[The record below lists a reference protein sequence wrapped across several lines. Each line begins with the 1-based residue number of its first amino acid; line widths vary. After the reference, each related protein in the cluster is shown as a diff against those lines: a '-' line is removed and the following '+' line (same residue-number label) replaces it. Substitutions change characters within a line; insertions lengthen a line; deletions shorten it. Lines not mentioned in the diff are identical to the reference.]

1 MFEGSMVPIITP
13 FKKNGKVDE
22 AALRSLVK
30 WHIAEGTDAIIP
42 CGTTGES
49 ATLDYNEHTRVIEV
63 TVKAAAG
70 KVPVIAGTG
79 ANSTDEAIMLT
90 KRAQKVGADG
100 ALLVA
105 PYYNK
110 PTQEGLYL
118 HYKAIAEAVPRLPLI
133 LYNVPGRTAVNMLPA
148 TVARLSRIKNIVGIK
163 EATGDMKQASK
174 IISLCG
180 KNFGV
185 YSGDDFTTF
194 TLYALGGKGTIS
206 VTANVMPR
214 VIGDMWDAW
223 ERGDVEEA
231 RRLHYHTDPLNYAMF
246 IETNPIPVKT
256 ALAMMRKVQEVFR
269 LPLSRMSADN
279 KKKLRKALKSY
290 KLVR

>member
-1 MFEGSMVPIITP
+1 MFKGSMVPIVTP
-13 FKKNGKVDE
+13 FRKNGKVDE
-22 AALRSLVK
+22 AALTRLVK
-30 WHIAEGTDAIIP
+30 WQISEGTDAIIP

-49 ATLDYNEHTRVIEV
+49 ATLDYEEHTRVVEV
-63 TVKAAAG
+63 TVKAAGG

-90 KRAQKVGADG
+90 KEARSVGADG

-118 HYKAIAEAVPRLPLI
+118 HYKAIAEAVPKMPLI

-148 TVARLSRIKNIVGIK
+148 TVARLSKIKNIVGIK
-163 EATGDMKQASK
+163 EATGDMKQVSHV
-174 IISLCG
+174 IRLCG
-180 KNFGV
+180 KNFSV

-194 TLYALGGKGTIS
+194 ALYALGGRGTIS

-214 VIGDMWDAW
+214 EIGAMWDAW
-223 ERGDVEEA
+223 ESGDMEEA
-231 RRLHYHTDPLNYAMF
+231 RRLHYHTDPVNYAMF

-256 ALAMMRKVQEVFR
+256 ALAMMGRVQEVFR
-269 LPLSRMSADN
+269 LPLSRMSPDN
-279 KKKLRKALKSY
+279 KKKLREVLKCF
-290 KLVR
+290 KIV